1 MRASIDDGVLRVAVR
16 DDGVGGARTRGSGVL
31 GLADR
36 VAVLGGRLVVDSP
49 EGGGT
54 LVAAEIPIPGEQAAS
69 GDDPVSRPR

>member
-1 MRASIDDGVLRVAVR
+1 VVR

-36 VAVLGGRLVVDSP
+36 VAVLGGRLVVESP

-54 LVAAEIPIPGEQAAS
+54 LVAAEIPIPG
-69 GDDPVSRPR
+69 G